1 MVNTRG
7 RCSGICLSDNGK
19 FFYTVMQKRK
29 MLAKFKVVQKE
40 TNSKLAPLAKMET
53 GQLLDCST
61 IFKAKIKSG
70 LLAVSSKDGHI
81 SFHSTSL
88 DEKNKN
94 VNKLHFFH
102 HDSGGIFHSDVS
114 SEGCILAVNE
124 RGCLQLFQVKS
135 FFSFLCNVMFYNR
148 KFAVSSI
155 RKLFLVSKITHLIM
169 KRNRIHTSNQI
180 KICSTFAT

>member
-114 SEGCILAVNE
+114 SEGCILAVNLIHVLPSKQSKLKIMTLANKSIDIFCAWC
-124 RGCLQLFQVKS
+124 RGFKPNC
-135 FFSFLCNVMFYNR
+135 
-148 KFAVSSI
+148 SS
-155 RKLFLVSKITHLIM
+155 
-169 KRNRIHTSNQI
+169 
-180 KICSTFAT
+180 

>member
-1 MVNTRG
+1 
-7 RCSGICLSDNGK
+7 
-19 FFYTVMQKRK
+19 MQKRK

-135 FFSFLCNVMFYNR
+135 TNPTKKDLQSLLDKLETTLEKFL
-148 KFAVSSI
+148 
-155 RKLFLVSKITHLIM
+155 KL
-169 KRNRIHTSNQI
+169 
-180 KICSTFAT
+180 KICHGMY